1 MFGAVASER
10 ERERER
16 ERVEGWREEET
27 PLKEVKDHS
36 LSFGPSP
43 FCTGTGTSSDLSS
56 RSYRERETHTPTSPT
71 ITASKHKMSAGH
83 SHLT

>member
-1 MFGAVASER
+1 MGGKRVFGAVASERQRER

-16 ERVEGWREEET
+16 ERVEGWREEGT

-56 RSYRERETHTPTSPT
+56 RSYRERDTHT
-71 ITASKHKMSAGH
+71 H
-83 SHLT
+83 SNLPNHHSQ